1 MTTQTTLND
10 KTTAASVT
18 ASTDSCS
25 NCSDNPAN
33 VDYPNTFEGPEKNLE
48 IDFTD
53 AGHPDG
59 LRALSR
65 TQLDA
70 LCDAA
75 KCTILSKVSN
85 ASLDAYVLSES
96 SLFVY
101 PRKLLMKTCGTT
113 TLLKTLPLV
122 MEYLHELG
130 MSIDK
135 VRYSRKNFLQP
146 EEQHFPHTSFS
157 AEVEFLNDFFPNGVA
172 HVLGPITGDHWYS
185 YNWDAD
191 THGPNSPSNSS
202 ERKNEHTVHMLMQ
215 DMHADVAAHFFKRD
229 NGMDGVEMSAASG
242 IRDLVPN
249 AILDSF
255 AFEPCGYSMNSI
267 EDDVYSTIHITPE
280 SHCSYASFETND
292 KVGAYA
298 PMVERVLAVFRPSK
312 MTLTMSILGELTMK
326 DHVFQ
331 TCQFKGY
338 KRRGGWTQVHMDGDL
353 ISLKANF
360 VVVE

>member
-1 MTTQTTLND
+1 MHQNENL
-10 KTTAASVT
+10 T
-18 ASTDSCS
+18 ASTDSSS
-25 NCSDNPAN
+25 NCSEQPA

-48 IDFTD
+48 IDFV
-53 AGHPDG
+53 ASMGHPAG

-65 TQLDA
+65 AQLDA

-85 ASLDAYVLSES
+85 ESLDAYVLSES

-101 PRKLLMKTCGTT
+101 PHKLLMKTCGTT

-122 MEYLHELG
+122 TQYLHELE
-130 MSIDK
+130 MSIEK
-135 VRYSRKNFLQP
+135 VRYSRKNFLNP
-146 EEQHFPHTSFS
+146 EEQHFPHTSFTS
-157 AEVEFLNDFFPNGVA
+157 EVDFLNDYFPNGAA

-185 YNWDAD
+185 YVWDAEA
-191 THGPNSPSNSS
+191 HGPVSPVNNNST
-202 ERKNEHTVHMLMQ
+202 EFRKSEHTVHMLMQ
-215 DMHADVAAHFFKRD
+215 DMHPDVAAHFFKRD
-229 NGMDGVEMSAASG
+229 NGMDGEAMSKASG
-242 IRDLVPN
+242 IRDLCPD

-267 EDDVYSTIHITPE
+267 ENDVYSTVHITPE
-280 SHCSYASFETND
+280 SHCSYASYETND

-298 PMVERVLAVFRPSK
+298 PMVEKVLSVFRPAK
-312 MTLTMSILGELTMK
+312 MTLTMSILGEMTMK

-331 TCQFKGY
+331 KCQFKGY

-360 VVVE
+360 VIVE

>member
-1 MTTQTTLND
+1 MTQIND
-10 KTTAASVT
+10 KPTTELT
-18 ASTDSCS
+18 ASTDSSS
-25 NCSDNPAN
+25 NCSEQPA

-48 IDFTD
+48 IDFVPTI
-53 AGHPDG
+53 GHPEG

-65 TQLDA
+65 DQLDA

-85 ASLDAYVLSES
+85 EYLDAYVLSES

-101 PRKLLMKTCGTT
+101 PHKLLMKTCGTT

-122 MEYLHELG
+122 MQYLHELE
-130 MSIDK
+130 MSIEK
-135 VRYSRKNFLQP
+135 VRYARKNFLQP

-157 AEVEFLNDFFPNGVA
+157 AEVEYLNDFFPQGVA

-185 YNWDAD
+185 YNWDAEI
-191 THGPNSPSNSS
+191 HGPGSPIHRADGM
-202 ERKNEHTVHMLMQ
+202 RKSEHTVHMLMQ

-229 NGMDGVEMSAASG
+229 NGFDGEKMTEVSG
-242 IRDLVPN
+242 IRGLVPN
-249 AILDSF
+249 AIIDSF
-255 AFEPCGYSMNSI
+255 AFDPCGYSMNSI
-267 EDDVYSTIHITPE
+267 ENDVYTTIHITPE

-298 PMVERVLAVFRPSK
+298 PMVQNVLSVFRPAK
-312 MTLTMSILGELTMK
+312 MTLTMSILGEMTMK

-331 TCQFKGY
+331 KCQFKGY

-360 VVVE
+360 VIVE